1 MSVISIPHNGWM
13 PRDHQ
18 DRLWD
23 YLVRGGDRA
32 IAIWHRRAGKDEVC
46 LHFTAW
52 SMMRRV
58 GNFWHCL
65 PEYAQARRAIW
76 TAINPHT
83 GLRRI
88 DEAFPP
94 ELRETTQDQ
103 EMFIRL
109 KNGSTWQ
116 CIGSDSYDRTV
127 GSSPAG
133 IVYSE
138 YALANPSAWAYHRPM
153 LQENGGWAIFITTPR
168 GYNHAK
174 SMYDHAVKTP
184 GWFSEV
190 LTAEQTGA
198 LSKTQ
203 LDEALAEYLDLYG
216 DVGQAAF
223 DQEYNCSF
231 TAAIVGS
238 FYSREMANVRSEGR
252 VLQCEAIADRP
263 VMTCWDLGVTDD
275 TSIWMY
281 QVQGAQVVLLDHLS
295 ASGVGVEWYR
305 DELNKRF
312 SERGWL
318 KGDDYV
324 PHDAKIKEWGS
335 GRTRVETMR
344 TLGLNPLLVP
354 LATVDDGINAVRRML
369 PLCVFHPRCETGLN
383 ALEQYR
389 REWDDEKKCF
399 KNKPLHDWTSHAADA
414 MRYLAMSY
422 KATPRRVVAA
432 PALQGWHIPPPGEA
446 RRGGIRL

>member
-252 VLQCEAIADRP
+252 VLACEAILDRP

-432 PALQGWHIPPPGEA
+432 PVLQGWHIPPPGEA